1 MQYVY
6 LTYRTRKMV
15 GAAATAKA
23 MMDFE
28 YKNIKRC
35 LENMMRSIFGCFK
48 GENVFNGY
56 FRERSGESAC

>member
-1 MQYVY
+1 
-6 LTYRTRKMV
+6 MV

-56 FRERSGESAC
+56 FRERNGESAC